1 MVIDEDVISYYFSL
15 NKRIAKARRRLK
27 EMRIEFYQ
35 QTMSSYCTSDEDKI
49 YSHGFPVEKKVI
61 TLVDAQ
67 AMASEHIEL
76 MAFKQ
81 KHFRKYLD
89 GLQKAERVCLK
100 EKYIWRRERLIDHV
114 ERECF
119 EEIQEIEEAA
129 GYRFNEYEPY
139 IRLDEIEETS
149 SASYGDAMESCFE
162 KMMAMLGV

>member
-1 MVIDEDVISYYFSL
+1 MIDEDVISYYFSL
-15 NKRIAKARRRLK
+15 NKRIAKAKRRLK

-67 AMASEHIEL
+67 AMAAEHIEIL
-76 MAFKQ
+76 AFKQ
-81 KHFRKYLD
+81 KHFLRYLN

-100 EKYIWRRERLIDHV
+100 EKYIWHRERLIDHV

-129 GYRFNEYEPY
+129 GYMFQGYEPELPK
-139 IRLDEIEETS
+139 IEIVDITEATEET
-149 SASYGDAMESCFE
+149 FE
-162 KMMAMLGV
+162 NDFMKICGMLGV

>member
-1 MVIDEDVISYYFSL
+1 MIDEDVISYYFSL

-35 QTMSSYCTSDEDKI
+35 QTMSSYCTSDEEKI

-67 AMASEHIEL
+67 AMASEHIEIL
-76 MAFKQ
+76 AFKQ
-81 KHFRKYLD
+81 KHFRQYLD

-129 GYRFNEYEPY
+129 GYKFQGYEPELP
-139 IRLDEIEETS
+139 IIEIVDITEATEAT
-149 SASYGDAMESCFE
+149 FE
-162 KMMAMLGV
+162 NDFMKICGMLGV

>member
-35 QTMSSYCTSDEDKI
+35 QTMSSYCTSDEEKI

-67 AMASEHIEL
+67 AMASEHIEIL
-76 MAFKQ
+76 AFKQ
-81 KHFRKYLD
+81 KHFRQYLD

-129 GYRFNEYEPY
+129 GYKFQGYEPELP
-139 IRLDEIEETS
+139 IIEIVDITEATEAT
-149 SASYGDAMESCFE
+149 FE
-162 KMMAMLGV
+162 NDFMKICGMLGV

>member
-1 MVIDEDVISYYFSL
+1 
-15 NKRIAKARRRLK
+15 
-27 EMRIEFYQ
+27 MRIEFYQ
-35 QTMSSYCTSDEDKI
+35 QTMSSYCTSDEEKI

-67 AMASEHIEL
+67 AMASEHIEIL
-76 MAFKQ
+76 AFKQ
-81 KHFRKYLD
+81 KHFRQYLD

-129 GYRFNEYEPY
+129 GYKFQGYEPELP
-139 IRLDEIEETS
+139 IIEIVDITEATEAT
-149 SASYGDAMESCFE
+149 FE
-162 KMMAMLGV
+162 NDFMKICGMLGV

>member
-15 NKRIAKARRRLK
+15 NKRIAKAKRRLK

-67 AMASEHIEL
+67 AMAAEHIEIL
-76 MAFKQ
+76 AFKQ
-81 KHFRKYLD
+81 KHFLRYLN

-100 EKYIWRRERLIDHV
+100 EKYIWHRERLIDHV

-129 GYRFNEYEPY
+129 GYMFQGYEPELPK
-139 IRLDEIEETS
+139 IEIVDITEATEET
-149 SASYGDAMESCFE
+149 FE
-162 KMMAMLGV
+162 NDFMKICGMLGV

>member
-1 MVIDEDVISYYFSL
+1 MVIDEDLIAYYFSL

-35 QTMSSYCTSDEDKI
+35 QTMSSYCTSDEEKI

-67 AMASEHIEL
+67 AMASEHIEIL
-76 MAFKQ
+76 AFKQ
-81 KHFRKYLD
+81 KHFRQYLD

-129 GYRFNEYEPY
+129 GYRFQGYEPELP
-139 IRLDEIEETS
+139 IIEIVDITEATEAT
-149 SASYGDAMESCFE
+149 FE
-162 KMMAMLGV
+162 NDFMKICGMLGV

>member
-1 MVIDEDVISYYFSL
+1 MIDEDVISYYFSL

-35 QTMSSYCTSDEDKI
+35 QTMSSYCTSDEEKM
-49 YSHGFPVEKKVI
+49 YTKGFPVEKKVI

-67 AMASEHIEL
+67 AMAAEHIEIL
-76 MAFKQ
+76 AFKQ
-81 KHFRKYLD
+81 KHFLRYLN

-100 EKYIWRRERLIDHV
+100 EKYIWHRERLIDHV

-129 GYRFNEYEPY
+129 GYMFQGYEPELPK
-139 IRLDEIEETS
+139 IEIVDITEATEET
-149 SASYGDAMESCFE
+149 FE
-162 KMMAMLGV
+162 NDFMKICGMLGV

>member
-81 KHFRKYLD
+81 KHFRQYLD

-149 SASYGDAMESCFE
+149 SASYGDSMENCFE